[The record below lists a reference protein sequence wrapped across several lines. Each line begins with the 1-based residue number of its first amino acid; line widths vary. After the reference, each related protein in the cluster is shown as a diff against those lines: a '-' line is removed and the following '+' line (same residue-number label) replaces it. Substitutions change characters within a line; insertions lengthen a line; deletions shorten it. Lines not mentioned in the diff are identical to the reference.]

1 MSDKR
6 LLRWQQSKFP
16 LFLSLEI
23 VARRKKNVFVGSLI
37 PCCLFYFLQLYLKRS
52 RPPPSNP
59 TELPRTSSRTNL
71 FSRGNSIGRVRVSSR
86 AVPLAKPSDSPYY
99 IGLER
104 VKTDPYDRIKNT
116 DGIIQLGLAESTL
129 CFDLLQRW
137 MSENLMESMMQSDDG
152 KFDISSIAMYKPI
165 EGLLELRDSPRIS
178 YMHGSSTK
186 LVSCLVPCFLCIQVV
201 TIELSFCFLIYVY
214 MYLQIIALRRAKRR
228 NMELLVLACGGEAVN
243 SVDDL
248 TPDSLCWAEIFSSEK
263 AKDKHLK
270 CHQDLKSRI
279 QRKQKREK
287 HTNV

>member
-1 MSDKR
+1 
-6 LLRWQQSKFP
+6 
-16 LFLSLEI
+16 
-23 VARRKKNVFVGSLI
+23 
-37 PCCLFYFLQLYLKRS
+37 LYLKRS

-59 TELPRTSSRTNL
+59 TELPRTSSQTNL

-165 EGLLELRDSPRIS
+165 EGLLELRSPRIS

-186 LVSCLVPCFLCIQVV
+186 LVSCL
-201 TIELSFCFLIYVY
+201 
-214 MYLQIIALRRAKRR
+214 IIALRRAKRR
-228 NMELLVLACGGEAVN
+228 NMERLVLACGGEAVN

-248 TPDSLCWAEIFSSEK
+248 TPDSLCWAEK

-279 QRKQKREK
+279 QRKQKRSKPILVIIIRFWQEK
-287 HTNV
+287 EEGESRSLSG

>member
-1 MSDKR
+1 MTIRKNIC
-6 LLRWQQSKFP
+6 P
-16 LFLSLEI
+16 LDH
-23 VARRKKNVFVGSLI
+23 RKKNVFVGSLI

-59 TELPRTSSRTNL
+59 TELPRTSSQTNL

-165 EGLLELRDSPRIS
+165 EGLLELRDNRS
-178 YMHGSSTK
+178 
-186 LVSCLVPCFLCIQVV
+186 
-201 TIELSFCFLIYVY
+201 
-214 MYLQIIALRRAKRR
+214 
-228 NMELLVLACGGEAVN
+228 
-243 SVDDL
+243 
-248 TPDSLCWAEIFSSEK
+248 
-263 AKDKHLK
+263 
-270 CHQDLKSRI
+270 
-279 QRKQKREK
+279 
-287 HTNV
+287 

>member
-1 MSDKR
+1 MYTGD
-6 LLRWQQSKFP
+6 
-16 LFLSLEI
+16 LFS
-23 VARRKKNVFVGSLI
+23 
-37 PCCLFYFLQLYLKRS
+37 LYLKRS

-165 EGLLELRDSPRIS
+165 EGLLELRGVDNNHS
-178 YMHGSSTK
+178 
-186 LVSCLVPCFLCIQVV
+186 LFFNFLNMK
-201 TIELSFCFLIYVY
+201 SF
-214 MYLQIIALRRAKRR
+214 LQ
-228 NMELLVLACGGEAVN
+228 LLVKN
-243 SVDDL
+243 
-248 TPDSLCWAEIFSSEK
+248 
-263 AKDKHLK
+263 
-270 CHQDLKSRI
+270 
-279 QRKQKREK
+279 
-287 HTNV
+287 

>member
-1 MSDKR
+1 MVESPPMQTTRTRVSKKDAI
-6 LLRWQQSKFP
+6 LLRP
-16 LFLSLEI
+16 E
-23 VARRKKNVFVGSLI
+23 
-37 PCCLFYFLQLYLKRS
+37 LYLKRS

-116 DGIIQLGLAESTL
+116 DEIIQLGLAESTL

-137 MSENLMESMMQSDDG
+137 MSKNLMESMMQSDDG

-165 EGLLELRDSPRIS
+165 EGLLELRGQLESLFLLTDSPRIS

-186 LVSCLVPCFLCIQVV
+186 LVSCL
-201 TIELSFCFLIYVY
+201 
-214 MYLQIIALRRAKRR
+214 IIALRRAKRR
-228 NMELLVLACGGEAVN
+228 NMERLVLACGGEAVN

-248 TPDSLCWAEIFSSEK
+248 TLILFVGLRFSV
-263 AKDKHLK
+263 
-270 CHQDLKSRI
+270 
-279 QRKQKREK
+279 QRKQK
-287 HTNV
+287 TST

>member
-1 MSDKR
+1 ME
-6 LLRWQQSKFP
+6 Q
-16 LFLSLEI
+16 
-23 VARRKKNVFVGSLI
+23 N
-37 PCCLFYFLQLYLKRS
+37 LYLKRS

-116 DGIIQLGLAESTL
+116 DEIIQLGLAESTL

-137 MSENLMESMMQSDDG
+137 MSKNLMESMMQSDDG

-186 LVSCLVPCFLCIQVV
+186 LVSCL
-201 TIELSFCFLIYVY
+201 
-214 MYLQIIALRRAKRR
+214 IIALRRAKRR
-228 NMELLVLACGGEAVN
+228 NMERLVLACGGEAVN

-248 TPDSLCWAEIFSSEK
+248 TLILFVGLRFSV
-263 AKDKHLK
+263 
-270 CHQDLKSRI
+270 
-279 QRKQKREK
+279 QRKQK
-287 HTNV
+287 TST

>member
-1 MSDKR
+1 
-6 LLRWQQSKFP
+6 
-16 LFLSLEI
+16 
-23 VARRKKNVFVGSLI
+23 
-37 PCCLFYFLQLYLKRS
+37 LQLYLKRR

-137 MSENLMESMMQSDDG
+137 MSENLMESMMQYDDG

-165 EGLLELRDSPRIS
+165 EGLLELR
-178 YMHGSSTK
+178 G
-186 LVSCLVPCFLCIQVV
+186 
-201 TIELSFCFLIYVY
+201 
-214 MYLQIIALRRAKRR
+214 IIALRRAKRR
-228 NMELLVLACGGEAVN
+228 NMERLVLSCGGEAVN

-248 TPDSLCWAEIFSSEK
+248 TPDSLCWAGFVYEHVLGKERYTFVEQVKNPHSCTILIKGTQSQTSI
-263 AKDKHLK
+263 
-270 CHQDLKSRI
+270 S
-279 QRKQKREK
+279 
-287 HTNV
+287 